1 MMNTP
6 ARTNLSGTA
15 LWTKAAQ
22 SALMRAHVAEFVGT
36 FVLVFAGCGAIVIG
50 RISPVGVALT
60 FGLAI
65 GLMAYA
71 FGHISGG
78 HFNPAVSLGVAVGGH
93 LPWLRVA
100 TYAVAQCAGA
110 ITGALA
116 LRATFG
122 SGPLGVTHPA
132 GSDAQSFAMEVVFTA
147 VLVLVVTVVAT
158 DPRAARET
166 GALAIGGAIAF
177 GGLAAGPISGAS
189 LNPARSLGPALVA
202 GDLAGL
208 WIYLA
213 APLVGALVAGILYR
227 YLRGGAPEAA
237 A

>member
-1 MMNTP
+1 MNTSENVHVTGIAAWTTA
-6 ARTNLSGTA
+6 AR
-15 LWTKAAQ
+15 

-36 FVLVFAGCGAIVIG
+36 FVLVFAGCGAVVIG

-60 FGLAI
+60 FGLVI
-65 GLMAYA
+65 GLMVYS

-100 TYAVAQCAGA
+100 TYAIAQSAGA
-110 ITGALA
+110 IAGALA
-116 LRATFG
+116 LRATLG
-122 SGPLGVTHPA
+122 AGPLGVTHPT
-132 GSDAQSFAMEVVFTA
+132 GSDAQSFVLEVVFTT

-166 GALAIGGAIAF
+166 GALAIGGAIVL
-177 GGLAAGPISGAS
+177 GGLAAGPVSGAS
-189 LNPARSLGPALVA
+189 LNPARSLGPALVS
-202 GDLAGL
+202 GDFAGL

-213 APLVGALVAGILYR
+213 APLVGAIVAGILYR
-227 YLRGGAPEAA
+227 YLRGGAAA